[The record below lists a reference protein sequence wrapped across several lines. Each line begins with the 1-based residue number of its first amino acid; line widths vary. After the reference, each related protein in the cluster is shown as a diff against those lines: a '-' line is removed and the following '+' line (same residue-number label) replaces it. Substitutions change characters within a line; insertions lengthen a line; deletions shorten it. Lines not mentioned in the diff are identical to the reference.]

1 MIKLQYDYY
10 DGILAD
16 GESQYSAH
24 AVDTRQEVF
33 AVNAIYVQSASE
45 AYRGNPFIEA
55 LPPIRNRK
63 AMVEDYYEMLPGY
76 DHDKQVQWDTAAKLG
91 CISALRQVRFPL
103 GFVKEL
109 EVAFVSS
116 LLSAYSERRLMIGNL
131 TANAVDVQIAG
142 DSDRLPVKSV
152 STATGGVPAGFSL
165 IGYSGV
171 GKSCAVERMLS
182 RYPQLIF
189 HLIDGSQ
196 IPQITYLV
204 VSCPPNS
211 NLDLLFVQIGKAIDI
226 VVGNLDGIYEKK
238 FQKLKNH
245 AQRVRYFMGLV
256 EAFNIG
262 MLILD
267 EIQELDLYSIKSDSF
282 DYFLNVVNTTKLA
295 VAVIGTE
302 EAREAMFPKLH
313 TGRRIGPTIN
323 AYKYCMDKAVFETLV
338 KALFKIQWFDDYV
351 PVTQEIVDALYIDSQ
366 GIIDQL
372 VGIYQMMQYDYIM
385 SKKRPSVN
393 AEYVHKVVDKH
404 FAGLRGLLKDLNNLT
419 AAKDRELLSEAAAN
433 RILESKKEME
443 NKEFQKDVDTALSSQ
458 ELDQKK
464 YMETLVVDA
473 LTALTSYKDPQ
484 IKSAFN
490 VVYESLGPN
499 PKTKQAIKATKAYL
513 SKHKEKSASTKKV
526 PNVPDITDTFT
537 VL

>member
-1 MIKLQYDYY
+1 
-10 DGILAD
+10 
-16 GESQYSAH
+16 
-24 AVDTRQEVF
+24 
-33 AVNAIYVQSASE
+33 
-45 AYRGNPFIEA
+45 
-55 LPPIRNRK
+55 
-63 AMVEDYYEMLPGY
+63 
-76 DHDKQVQWDTAAKLG
+76 
-91 CISALRQVRFPL
+91 
-103 GFVKEL
+103 
-109 EVAFVSS
+109 
-116 LLSAYSERRLMIGNL
+116 
-131 TANAVDVQIAG
+131 
-142 DSDRLPVKSV
+142 
-152 STATGGVPAGFSL
+152 
-165 IGYSGV
+165 
-171 GKSCAVERMLS
+171 
-182 RYPQLIF
+182 
-189 HLIDGSQ
+189 
-196 IPQITYLV
+196 
-204 VSCPPNS
+204 
-211 NLDLLFVQIGKAIDI
+211 
-226 VVGNLDGIYEKK
+226 
-238 FQKLKNH
+238 
-245 AQRVRYFMGLV
+245 
-256 EAFNIG
+256 
-262 MLILD
+262 
-267 EIQELDLYSIKSDSF
+267 
-282 DYFLNVVNTTKLA
+282 
-295 VAVIGTE
+295 
-302 EAREAMFPKLH
+302 
-313 TGRRIGPTIN
+313 
-323 AYKYCMDKAVFETLV
+323 MDKAVFETLV

>member
-1 MIKLQYDYY
+1 MH
-10 DGILAD
+10 
-16 GESQYSAH
+16 S
-24 AVDTRQEVF
+24 
-33 AVNAIYVQSASE
+33 
-45 AYRGNPFIEA
+45 
-55 LPPIRNRK
+55 
-63 AMVEDYYEMLPGY
+63 
-76 DHDKQVQWDTAAKLG
+76 
-91 CISALRQVRFPL
+91 
-103 GFVKEL
+103 
-109 EVAFVSS
+109 VSS
-116 LLSAYSERRLMIGNL
+116 ILWS
-131 TANAVDVQIAG
+131 
-142 DSDRLPVKSV
+142 
-152 STATGGVPAGFSL
+152 
-165 IGYSGV
+165 
-171 GKSCAVERMLS
+171 
-182 RYPQLIF
+182 
-189 HLIDGSQ
+189 
-196 IPQITYLV
+196 
-204 VSCPPNS
+204 
-211 NLDLLFVQIGKAIDI
+211 
-226 VVGNLDGIYEKK
+226 
-238 FQKLKNH
+238 
-245 AQRVRYFMGLV
+245 LV

-267 EIQELDLYSIKSDSF
+267 EIQELDFYSIKSDSF
-282 DYFLNVVNTTKLA
+282 DYFFFFLNTTKLA